1 MIELL
6 NEEYDSFCA
15 RYRKE
20 ATGSMDEVMILR
32 VKERFNQL
40 VELNN
45 RKITVLNSIEEQ
57 GKLTDE
63 LKRKIEKIETIY
75 ELGLYLPYRPKRK
88 TEQVLQKKKD

>member
-1 MIELL
+1 MDINVKIAQELNLNVDFICNVIELL
-6 NEEYDSFCA
+6 NEGATIPFIA

-45 RKITVLNSIEEQ
+45 RKITAGFYWGMKSEI
-57 GKLTDE
+57 
-63 LKRKIEKIETIY
+63 
-75 ELGLYLPYRPKRK
+75 
-88 TEQVLQKKKD
+88 

>member
-1 MIELL
+1 MIELSVIIQNIHFLKISNSMDINVKIAQELNLNVDFICNVIELL
-6 NEEYDSFCA
+6 NEGATIPFIA

-45 RKITVLNSIEEQ
+45 RK
-57 GKLTDE
+57 
-63 LKRKIEKIETIY
+63 
-75 ELGLYLPYRPKRK
+75 
-88 TEQVLQKKKD
+88 